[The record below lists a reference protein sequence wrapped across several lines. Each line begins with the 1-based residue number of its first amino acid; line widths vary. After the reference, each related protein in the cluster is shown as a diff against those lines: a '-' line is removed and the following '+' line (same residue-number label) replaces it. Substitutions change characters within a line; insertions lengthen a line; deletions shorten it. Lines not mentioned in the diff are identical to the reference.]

1 MRLNVAAGPVV
12 TTTAVPRPFAAA
24 VPNELPVAEIGSVCE
39 TELKV
44 LMSRFPAVIAVPLK
58 VIWPEKSGWA
68 DPATSW
74 KTPWPVNPVAKLPAP
89 SATEEEHAAAAGTH
103 CWEAVAG

>member
-1 MRLNVAAGPVV
+1 MRLNVAAGLVV
-12 TTTAVPRPFAAA
+12 TKTVVPRPFEAA
-24 VPNELPVAEIGSVCE
+24 VANELAVAEIGSVCE

-68 DPATSW
+68 APATSW
-74 KTPWPVNPVAKLPAP
+74 KTPWPVNPVAKLPAI
-89 SATEEEHAAAAGTH
+89 SATDEEHAAAGGKH
-103 CWEAVAG
+103 CW